1 LFGSNMFGSM
11 ELSTDSSS
19 EPAMRT
25 PVPGLTRRRFLFAA
39 ASTGVVALAGTSGTV
54 VAAES
59 ASTVAAADSLAGA
72 GGARWV
78 SRWLELFNTHTAEAI
93 SLAYRD
99 ARGFVAPALGKL
111 NLILRDHR
119 VNEAAPIDPALFD
132 QLADLAEAA
141 GVEPRYEI
149 ISGYRSPRTNAMLAG
164 ASHGVA
170 RRSLHTQG
178 RAIDVRLK
186 GVSCADLRDLALTAG
201 RGGVGYYRRSD
212 FVHLDTGR
220 VRSWAG

>member
-1 LFGSNMFGSM
+1 
-11 ELSTDSSS
+11 
-19 EPAMRT
+19 MRT

-39 ASTGVVALAGTSGTV
+39 ASTGVIALAGSGAA

-59 ASTVAAADSLAGA
+59 TSAVAAADSAAGA
-72 GGARWV
+72 AGARWV

-111 NLILRDHR
+111 NLLLRDHR
-119 VNEAAPIDPALFD
+119 VNEAAPIDPTLFD

-170 RRSLHTQG
+170 RRSLHMEG

>member
-1 LFGSNMFGSM
+1 
-11 ELSTDSSS
+11 
-19 EPAMRT
+19 MRT

-39 ASTGVVALAGTSGTV
+39 AGSGVLALTGGAGQAFAETTAALPGAGPG
-54 VAAES
+54 AA
-59 ASTVAAADSLAGA
+59 A

-78 SRWLELFNTHTAEAI
+78 SRWLELFNTHTSEAV

-99 ARGFVAPALGKL
+99 AKGFVAPALGKL
-111 NLILRDHR
+111 HWILRDHR
-119 VNEAAPIDPALFD
+119 ANEAAPMDPLLFD

-149 ISGYRSPRTNAMLAG
+149 ISGYRSPRTNAKLAG
-164 ASHGVA
+164 AGRGVA
-170 RRSLHTQG
+170 RRSLHMEG

-186 GVSCADLRDLALTAG
+186 GVSCADLRDLALSAA
-201 RGGVGYYRRSD
+201 RGGVGYYRSSD

-220 VRSWAG
+220 VRAWAG